1 MRSLLLGAWVGLAA
15 SLCGCGA
22 DAGRAGPAPEGRAAV
37 ASAPLACRRIVH
49 LRRDVE
55 PIFMSSCS
63 GEFCHGLAMT
73 SASRAYDYLVNQPSL
88 ECDDLR
94 PLVTP
99 GEPDR
104 SYLVD
109 KLVGR
114 NLCAGHPMPRG
125 VSNQLTAEERAT
137 VLAWVAEGAP
147 ND

>member
-1 MRSLLLGAWVGLAA
+1 MGVLVGALALG
-15 SLCGCGA
+15 GCGA
-22 DAGRAGPAPEGRAAV
+22 DAGRVGPAPEERAAV
-37 ASAPLACRRIVH
+37 ASAALASRRIVH

-55 PIFMSSCS
+55 PIFMSACS
-63 GEFCHGLAMT
+63 GEFCHGLTMT

-99 GEPDR
+99 GDLDR

-109 KLVGR
+109 KLLGR
-114 NLCAGHPMPRG
+114 NLCTGHPMPRG
-125 VSNQLTAEERAT
+125 FSNQLTLDERAT